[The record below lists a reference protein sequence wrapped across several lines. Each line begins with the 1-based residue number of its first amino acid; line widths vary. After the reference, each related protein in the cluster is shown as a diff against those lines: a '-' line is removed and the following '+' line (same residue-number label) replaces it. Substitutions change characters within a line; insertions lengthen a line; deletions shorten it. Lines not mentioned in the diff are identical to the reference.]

1 MRLSQAHLAH
11 KPLLQRVLQP
21 LEQAA
26 PGLDVA
32 FKGLPKGAGCHGL
45 ELDQVV
51 VQQHLQ
57 AAAARSSDID
67 MQGAGHE

>member
-11 KPLLQRVLQP
+11 EPLLQRVLQP

-32 FKGLPKGAGCHGL
+32 LKGLPKWAGCHGL
-45 ELDQVV
+45 QLDQVV

-57 AAAARSSDID
+57 APAARQS
-67 MQGAGHE
+67 EF